1 MDSESATDC
10 LLLKFL
16 VLEDGLQAAA
26 SPTVS
31 LMRPW
36 IYHLIICICTLIEF
50 FSSAFPQE
58 KGRNARTLLPTVAPF
73 LKKKKTRWRHGE
85 YPARD
90 LYHPT
95 SHFLYCWFT
104 ENVSLPL
111 TEFHYTL
118 RACLFWNCMHFSLD
132 FHSSEAHYSSLMFV
146 PTTLLFNWTFGL
158 CLDSQMLVPSEFC
171 IPKDQRTDSARLN
184 RTVISNDTE
193 LVV

>member
-1 MDSESATDC
+1 MSVYVPWLCSS
-10 LLLKFL
+10 LL
-16 VLEDGLQAAA
+16 
-26 SPTVS
+26 
-31 LMRPW
+31 
-36 IYHLIICICTLIEF
+36 H
-50 FSSAFPQE
+50 
-58 KGRNARTLLPTVAPF
+58 F
-73 LKKKKTRWRHGE
+73 LKKKGEMSRILAYRNPLKYTRWRHRE
-85 YPARD
+85 YHAHD

-95 SHFLYCWFT
+95 SHFLYCWFG

-118 RACLFWNCMHFSLD
+118 HACLFWNCMHFSLD